1 MVRLNYHGQPEIL
14 SDWTIMIRL
23 NYHGQTVNY
32 HDQTMNYHGQTEIW
46 SDWNIVRLNYHGQ
59 TELSFMVR
67 LWTIMIRLN
76 YHGQTVNYHDRSST
90 CMKGPIVFNYYMRSV
105 YWTIVVC
112 LWNLGYKYSNVFTL
126 PKKCY
131 GGQFLVCLGLKYSWR
146 QAQLHWQLISENTQS
161 NTTLLTK
168 FNMLIVM

>member
-1 MVRLNYHGQPEIL
+1 
-14 SDWTIMIRL
+14 
-23 NYHGQTVNY
+23 
-32 HDQTMNYHGQTEIW
+32 
-46 SDWNIVRLNYHGQ
+46 
-59 TELSFMVR
+59 MVR
-67 LWTIMIRLN
+67 LWTIMIRLWTIMVRLK
-76 YHGQTVNYHDRSST
+76 YGQTEILSGWTIMVRLWTINIFHDRSST
-90 CMKGPIVFNYYMRSV
+90 CMKSPIVFNYYMRSV

-168 FNMLIVM
+168 FNMLILM